1 MAFDLTSIKKRLK
14 GHEGGE
20 EDVGEVAVDPQALE
34 AFAAGAR
41 ERRGAEE
48 EPPPWE
54 GQDPEALPRYN
65 VSIRLNDYHMAMLR
79 YLAQTLDISQQ
90 KLLRGCVLPAVEV
103 KAKEVFEERRLQ

>member
-14 GHEGGE
+14 GHEGEGE
-20 EDVGEVAVDPQALE
+20 TEEVAVDPLVLE

-41 ERRGAEE
+41 ARRGMED

-54 GQDPEALPRYN
+54 GHDPEAVSRYN
-65 VSIRLNDYHMAMLR
+65 VTIRVNDYHMAMLR
-79 YLAQTLDISQQ
+79 YLAGILDTSQQ

-103 KAKEVFEERRLQ
+103 KAKEVFEERRLK